1 MAVFRVEK
9 NQNYTVMSNHHLKN
23 RELSLKSKGLLSQ
36 MLSLP
41 DNWDYTLAGLAKI
54 NREKVDAI
62 RTAIWE
68 LEKFGYITRRQTRDS
83 NGRMSKT
90 EYIIY
95 EYPQEVPSPILENPT
110 TEKPILENPITVKP
124 TSENSASDNPTQLN
138 TNSLNKKESSNNL
151 SIINTSNPIKSIPKY
166 NKEKIG
172 LDEVETYREIIK
184 ENIDYEILAINL
196 KHDISM
202 LDEIVDLLT
211 ETVCTA
217 KDYLTIA
224 GDEYPAALVKSK
236 FLKLDAG
243 HIEYVI
249 DCMKKNTTDVRNIKK
264 YLLAVLFNAPSTM
277 DSGVAFNETTDILAD
292 GKMTVE
298 KSKNFVDITL

>member
-1 MAVFRVEK
+1 MDVLTSSKHV
-9 NQNYTVMSNHHLKN
+9 HLDDTFFN
-23 RELSLKSKGLLSQ
+23 SSFIQSFIALSLDEKYIDWRFRLHKQSSLLSLG
-36 MLSLP
+36 LS
-41 DNWDYTLAGLAKI
+41 N
-54 NREKVDAI
+54 
-62 RTAIWE
+62 
-68 LEKFGYITRRQTRDS
+68 
-83 NGRMSKT
+83 
-90 EYIIY
+90 
-95 EYPQEVPSPILENPT
+95 
-110 TEKPILENPITVKP
+110 
-124 TSENSASDNPTQLN
+124 
-138 TNSLNKKESSNNL
+138 NNL
-151 SIINTSNPIKSIPKY
+151 SIINTSNPIQSNPKY

-277 DSGVAFNETTDILAD
+277 DSYYTTQVNHDMY
-292 GKMTVE
+292 GGWYE
-298 KSKNFVDITL
+298 KIYL

>member
-9 NQNYTVMSNHHLKN
+9 NHNYTVMSNHHLKN

-41 DNWDYTLAGLAKI
+41 DNWDYTLAGLAKL

-90 EYIIY
+90 EYVIY

-110 TEKPILENPITVKP
+110 TEKPMLENPITVNP
-124 TSENSASDNPTQLN
+124 TSEKSVSENPTQLN
-138 TNSLNKKESSNNL
+138 TNSLNKKELNNNL
-151 SIINTSNPIKSIPKY
+151 SITNISNPIQSNTN

-196 KHDISM
+196 KYDISM

-211 ETVCTA
+211 ETVCTS

-277 DSGVAFNETTDILAD
+277 DSYYTTQVNHDMY
-292 GKMTVE
+292 GG
-298 KSKNFVDITL
+298 

>member
-95 EYPQEVPSPILENPT
+95 ELSPPSKNGHRKATKNGMNRSHSFI
-110 TEKPILENPITVKP
+110 
-124 TSENSASDNPTQLN
+124 
-138 TNSLNKKESSNNL
+138 
-151 SIINTSNPIKSIPKY
+151 
-166 NKEKIG
+166 
-172 LDEVETYREIIK
+172 
-184 ENIDYEILAINL
+184 
-196 KHDISM
+196 
-202 LDEIVDLLT
+202 
-211 ETVCTA
+211 
-217 KDYLTIA
+217 
-224 GDEYPAALVKSK
+224 
-236 FLKLDAG
+236 FLKTA
-243 HIEYVI
+243 
-249 DCMKKNTTDVRNIKK
+249 
-264 YLLAVLFNAPSTM
+264 
-277 DSGVAFNETTDILAD
+277 AFIPRFT
-292 GKMTVE
+292 
-298 KSKNFVDITL
+298 

>member
-90 EYIIY
+90 EYIIH

-138 TNSLNKKESSNNL
+138 TNSLNKKESNNNL
-151 SIINTSNPIKSIPKY
+151 SIINTSNPIKSNPKY

-277 DSGVAFNETTDILAD
+277 DSYYTTQVNHDMY
-292 GKMTVE
+292 GG
-298 KSKNFVDITL
+298 

>member
-41 DNWDYTLAGLAKI
+41 DNWDYTLEGLAKI

-62 RTAIWE
+62 RTAVLE
-68 LEKFGYITRRQTRDS
+68 LEKFGYISRRQTRDP

-95 EYPQEVPSPILENPT
+95 EYPQEVPSPILENP
-110 TEKPILENPITVKP
+110 ITVKP
-124 TSENSASDNPTQLN
+124 TSGNSASDNPMQLN
-138 TNSLNKKESSNNL
+138 TNSLNKKESNNNL
-151 SIINTSNPIKSIPKY
+151 SIINTSNPIQSNPKY

-196 KHDISM
+196 KYDISM

-277 DSGVAFNETTDILAD
+277 DSYYTTQVNHDMY
-292 GKMTVE
+292 GG
-298 KSKNFVDITL
+298 

>member
-9 NQNYTVMSNHHLKN
+9 NHNYTVMSNHHLKN
-23 RELSLKSKGLLSQ
+23 RELSLKAKGLLSQ

-68 LEKFGYITRRQTRDS
+68 LEKFGYITRTQTREA

-95 EYPQEVPSPILENPT
+95 EAPQVTSPILENPT
-110 TEKPILENPITVKP
+110 TDKPILENPITVNP
-124 TSENSASDNPTQLN
+124 TSEKSASENPTQLN
-138 TNSLNKKESSNNL
+138 TNFSNKKELNNDL
-151 SIINTSNPIKSIPKY
+151 SITNISNPIQSNPKY

-172 LDEVETYREIIK
+172 LETIEAYREIIK
-184 ENIDYEILAINL
+184 ENIDYDILVINN
-196 KHDISM
+196 KFEVARI
-202 LDEIVDLLT
+202 DEIVELMA
-211 ETVCTA
+211 ETVCTS
-217 KDYLTIA
+217 KEYLTIA
-224 GDEYPAALVKSK
+224 GDEYPAELVKSK
-236 FLKLDAG
+236 FLKIDAG

-249 DCMKKNTTDVRNIKK
+249 ECLKNNTTDVRNIKK

-277 DSGVAFNETTDILAD
+277 DSYYSARVNHDMYG
-292 GKMTVE
+292 G
-298 KSKNFVDITL
+298 

>member
-9 NQNYTVMSNHHLKN
+9 NHNYTVMSNHHLKN

-41 DNWDYTLAGLAKI
+41 DNWDYTLAGLAKL

-83 NGRMSKT
+83 NGRMSRT
-90 EYIIY
+90 EYVIY

-110 TEKPILENPITVKP
+110 TEKPMLENPITVNP
-124 TSENSASDNPTQLN
+124 TSEKSVSENPTQLN
-138 TNSLNKKESSNNL
+138 TNSLNKKELNNNL
-151 SIINTSNPIKSIPKY
+151 SITNISNPIQSNTN

-184 ENIDYEILAINL
+184 ENIDYDILAINL
-196 KHDISM
+196 KYDISM

-277 DSGVAFNETTDILAD
+277 DSYYTTQVNHDMY
-292 GKMTVE
+292 GG
-298 KSKNFVDITL
+298 